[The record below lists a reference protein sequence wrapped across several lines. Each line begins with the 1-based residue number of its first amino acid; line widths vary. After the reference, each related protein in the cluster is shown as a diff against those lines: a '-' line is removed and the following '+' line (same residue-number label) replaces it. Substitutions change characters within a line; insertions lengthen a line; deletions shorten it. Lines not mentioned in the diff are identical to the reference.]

1 MKQKRKGGGE
11 KKSRYSF
18 LPLRISQDVGR
29 REQQKFCGRGR
40 KLNQS
45 LAFISRLTPREERRE
60 AETGEAKRRRK
71 KETGADTQE
80 EGERLI
86 AGLDEGRYIYSLGV
100 VGLASGKERHDGEC
114 CNLQN
119 MQFVSV

>member
-1 MKQKRKGGGE
+1 M
-11 KKSRYSF
+11 
-18 LPLRISQDVGR
+18 
-29 REQQKFCGRGR
+29 
-40 KLNQS
+40 
-45 LAFISRLTPREERRE
+45 AFISRLTPREERRE